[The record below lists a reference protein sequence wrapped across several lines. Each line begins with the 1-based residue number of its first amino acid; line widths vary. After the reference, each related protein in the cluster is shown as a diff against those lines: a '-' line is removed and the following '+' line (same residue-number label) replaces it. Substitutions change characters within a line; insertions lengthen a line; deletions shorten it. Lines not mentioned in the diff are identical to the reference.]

1 MLHLRLLLIGCT
13 RIRELNRGEL
23 VHRGGRC
30 LVPVHGVALADPD
43 FGRRV
48 DLTLTSRLVAF
59 EGTVFEG
66 GLGSFELWLYFQRG
80 LLVLYLTLEL
90 LHFFEVL
97 LEYHRLPK
105 HFYGGRRLLGCRCY
119 GVGLDQIFFIADIS
133 WDVIRRICGHRII
146 NFVTVNFSIVLR
158 DGVVGVRE
166 DTDLHDLV
174 QL

>member
-1 MLHLRLLLIGCT
+1 LD
-13 RIRELNRGEL
+13 RGEP
-23 VHRGGRC
+23 VHGGGRC
-30 LVPVHGVALADPD
+30 LVSVHGVALADPD

-48 DLTLTSRLVAF
+48 DLPLTSRLVAF

-66 GLGSFELWLYFQRG
+66 GLGSFELWLYVQRG

-97 LEYHRLPK
+97 LEYHRLSK
-105 HFYGGRRLLGCRCY
+105 DFYGGRRLLGCRCY

-133 WDVIRRICGHRII
+133 WGIICKVCGHRII
-146 NFVTVNFSIVLR
+146 DFIAVNFSIVLR
-158 DGVVGVRE
+158 DGIVGVRE

-174 QL
+174 KLGPDVLV